1 MPPRTYVSTVLPSKY
16 KAGRVYVTFDGH
28 YSDDYKPYVFVSD
41 DFGATWRSLS
51 AGLPETS
58 INRIREHPTQSARA
72 RPRARARR
80 ALVERRRRDVELAG
94 DRDEH
99 ADGAGRTTRS
109 SRSATTRWS
118 IGTHGRGI
126 WILDDVGPLEALT
139 ADAMAA
145 DATLFPIHRARLMS
159 TFTPQAWYGAGEFF
173 APNPDW
179 NAAITYYLRDA
190 RERAGRHH
198 RDRRNRQGRAN
209 AQRSRG
215 ERA

>member
-1 MPPRTYVSTVLPSKY
+1 MPPQTYVSTVLPSKY

-28 YSDDYKPYVFVSD
+28 YTDDYKPYVFVSE

-58 INRIREHPTQSARA
+58 INRIREHPRNPRVLVLAHERGVHVSNDGGATWSSLR
-72 RPRARARR
+72 RPTCRR
-80 ALVERRRRDVELAG
+80 CR
-94 DRDEH
+94 
-99 ADGAGRTTRS
+99 RTTRC
-109 SRSATTRWS
+109 SRSATTRSS

-126 WILDDVGPLEALT
+126 WMLDDVGPLEALT

-145 DATLFPIHRARLMS
+145 DATLFPMRRARLMS

-179 NAAITYYLRDA
+179 NAVISYYLRDA
-190 RERAGRHH
+190 RERAGRT
-198 RDRRNRQGRAN
+198 
-209 AQRSRG
+209 SR
-215 ERA
+215 